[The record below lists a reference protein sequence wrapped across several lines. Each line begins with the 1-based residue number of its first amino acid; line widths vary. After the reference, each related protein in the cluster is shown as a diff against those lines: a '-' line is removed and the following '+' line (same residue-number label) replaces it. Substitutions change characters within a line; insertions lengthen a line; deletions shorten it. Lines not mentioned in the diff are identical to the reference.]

1 MRGLQAPRTSPTLRR
16 ATVPGAATRG
26 HPPGE
31 VVIAAVPSIGRAA
44 RVERRAPDADATQD
58 LYERYAPQIF
68 GFCVNQLGSRDEAED
83 AVQTTFLNAHR
94 ALQRGVTPDAELPWL
109 FKIAH
114 NVCLTRRRSAR
125 RRVRVETPSDLGA
138 VQDVLP
144 APTRDSAD
152 ELLRLT
158 DALGDMPPSQRR
170 AILLREWQGLSYHE
184 IADELKL
191 SQSAVETLIFRAR
204 RTLASKLR
212 TDGDGPSVVARIR
225 KAFDAGALLTG
236 LKALFEG
243 GAAAK
248 IAAVAVVAGGATVA
262 ATAPHHHAQK
272 PKNPMAVAAIETH
285 RPAKASAVVA
295 AAHTRAHRPAKP
307 THAPKASKKPAA
319 SPEPA
324 LTPVA
329 QTPAPHVVPAS
340 TPEVSAAASEKTPPG
355 QAKQAATEP
364 ERAQGQDKPKQKD
377 VAAEPPAQK
386 PAEPPR
392 VEPELPAAAQE
403 HGPPEEPGNPEKGG
417 GTKK

>member
-1 MRGLQAPRTSPTLRR
+1 MRF
-16 ATVPGAATRG
+16 
-26 HPPGE
+26 
-31 VVIAAVPSIGRAA
+31 VIAAVPSIGRAV
-44 RVERRAPDADATQD
+44 RVERQAPDAGATQD

-109 FKIAH
+109 YKIAH

-125 RRVRVETPSDLGA
+125 RRVRVETPSDLDA

-144 APTRDSAD
+144 APTRDAND

-212 TDGDGPSVVARIR
+212 TEGDGPSVVARIR

-236 LKALFEG
+236 LKTLLEG

-248 IAAVAVVAGGATVA
+248 VAAVAVVAGGATVA

-272 PKNPMAVAAIETH
+272 PMNPEAVAAIETH

-295 AAHTRAHRPAKP
+295 AAHTRTRRPAEP
-307 THAPKASKKPAA
+307 TATSAPKASQKPAA
-319 SPEPA
+319 IPE
-324 LTPVA
+324 PVA
-329 QTPAPHVVPAS
+329 QAPAHKAASHVVPAS
-340 TPEVSAAASEKTPPG
+340 APESAPEVAAAAPEKTSPG

-364 ERAQGQDKPKQKD
+364 EQARGQDKPKPKD
-377 VAAEPPAQK
+377 VAAEPPAEK
-386 PAEPPR
+386 PAEPPKA
-392 VEPELPAAAQE
+392 EPELPSAPE
-403 HGPPEEPGNPEKGG
+403 DHGPPEDPGNPENGG
-417 GTKK
+417 GPNK

>member
-1 MRGLQAPRTSPTLRR
+1 VRF
-16 ATVPGAATRG
+16 
-26 HPPGE
+26 
-31 VVIAAVPSIGRAA
+31 VIAAVPSIGRAV
-44 RVERRAPDADATQD
+44 RVERQAPDADATQD

-109 FKIAH
+109 YKIAH

-144 APTRDSAD
+144 APTRDAND

-184 IADELKL
+184 IADELDL

-212 TDGDGPSVVARIR
+212 TEGDGPSVVARIR

-236 LKALFEG
+236 LKTLLEG

-248 IAAVAVVAGGATVA
+248 VAAVAVVAGGATVA
-262 ATAPHHHAQK
+262 ATAPHHHTQK
-272 PKNPMAVAAIETH
+272 PKNPKAVSAIEKH

-295 AAHTRAHRPAKP
+295 AAHTRTRPPAKTTP
-307 THAPKASKKPAA
+307 TSAPSASKKPGAK
-319 SPEPA
+319 PES
-324 LTPVA
+324 LA
-329 QTPAPHVVPAS
+329 QTPGPKAAPHVVPAS
-340 TPEVSAAASEKTPPG
+340 APESVPEVAAAAAEKTPPG

-364 ERAQGQDKPKQKD
+364 EQSRGQDKPAPKD
-377 VAAEPPAQK
+377 IAAEPSAQK
-386 PAEPPR
+386 PAEPPKAD
-392 VEPELPAAAQE
+392 PELPSAAQE
-403 HGPPEEPGNPEKGG
+403 HGSPEEPGNPEKGG
-417 GTKK
+417 GPKK

>member
-1 MRGLQAPRTSPTLRR
+1 VRFA
-16 ATVPGAATRG
+16 
-26 HPPGE
+26 
-31 VVIAAVPSIGRAA
+31 IAAVPSIGRAV
-44 RVERRAPDADATQD
+44 RVERRAPDADATQG

-109 FKIAH
+109 YKIAH

-184 IADELKL
+184 IADELEL

-204 RTLASKLR
+204 RTLAAKLR
-212 TDGDGPSVVARIR
+212 TEGDGPSVVARIR

-236 LKALFEG
+236 LKTLLEG

-248 IAAVAVVAGGATVA
+248 VAAVAVVAGGATVA
-262 ATAPHHHAQK
+262 ATAPHHYTQK
-272 PKNPMAVAAIETH
+272 PKNPKAVAAIETH
-285 RPAKASAVVA
+285 RPAKASAIVEAAQSRADTRARAKMRTASPKPKKPLATTEPTDAPMA
-295 AAHTRAHRPAKP
+295 AAAVP
-307 THAPKASKKPAA
+307 APKPPGPEATPDEPLTGPEASKTPPDQAQNTT
-319 SPEPA
+319 A
-324 LTPVA
+324 LD
-329 QTPAPHVVPAS
+329 QS
-340 TPEVSAAASEKTPPG
+340 PG
-355 QAKQAATEP
+355 QAKA
-364 ERAQGQDKPKQKD
+364 KPKD
-377 VAAEPPAQK
+377 AVAEPPAAD
-386 PAEPPR
+386 PAEPAKA
-392 VEPELPAAAQE
+392 EPELPAAAQE
-403 HGPPEEPGNPEKGG
+403 HVPPEDPGKPENEPGP
-417 GTKK
+417 KK

>member
-1 MRGLQAPRTSPTLRR
+1 VRF
-16 ATVPGAATRG
+16 
-26 HPPGE
+26 
-31 VVIAAVPSIGRAA
+31 VIAAVPSIGRAV
-44 RVERRAPDADATQD
+44 RVERQAPDAGATQD

-94 ALQRGVTPDAELPWL
+94 ALQRGVTPEAELPWL
-109 FKIAH
+109 YKIAH

-125 RRVRVETPSDLGA
+125 RRVRVETPSDLDA

-144 APTRDSAD
+144 APTRDAND

-170 AILLREWQGLSYHE
+170 AILLREWRGLSYHE
-184 IADELKL
+184 IAAELKL

-212 TDGDGPSVVARIR
+212 TDGDGPNVIARIR

-236 LKALFEG
+236 LKTLLEG

-272 PKNPMAVAAIETH
+272 PKNPKAVAAIETH

-295 AAHTRAHRPAKP
+295 AAHTRTRRAAKP
-307 THAPKASKKPAA
+307 TPTSAPKASKKPVATA
-319 SPEPA
+319 EPVSKAPAPEA
-324 LTPVA
+324 
-329 QTPAPHVVPAS
+329 APHVVPAS
-340 TPEVSAAASEKTPPG
+340 APEVAAAAPEKTPPG
-355 QAKQAATEP
+355 QAKQATTEP
-364 ERAQGQDKPKQKD
+364 ERAGGQGKPKPND
-377 VAAEPPAQK
+377 VAAEPLAEK
-386 PAEPPR
+386 PAEQPKA
-392 VEPELPAAAQE
+392 EPELPSAAQE
-403 HGPPEEPGNPEKGG
+403 HGPSEDPGNPEGG
-417 GTKK
+417 GPKK

>member
-1 MRGLQAPRTSPTLRR
+1 MRF
-16 ATVPGAATRG
+16 
-26 HPPGE
+26 
-31 VVIAAVPSIGRAA
+31 VIAAVPSIGRAV
-44 RVERRAPDADATQD
+44 RVERQAPDADATQG

-109 FKIAH
+109 YKIAH

-144 APTRDSAD
+144 APTREAND

-236 LKALFEG
+236 LKTLLEG

-248 IAAVAVVAGGATVA
+248 VAAVAVVAGGATLA

-272 PKNPMAVAAIETH
+272 PKNPKAVAAIETH

-295 AAHTRAHRPAKP
+295 AAHTRTRRPTKP
-307 THAPKASKKPAA
+307 KSAPNAAKKPAA
-319 SPEPA
+319 TPKPTR
-324 LTPVA
+324 TPVA
-329 QTPAPHVVPAS
+329 EAPAPTGAPHVVPVSAPE
-340 TPEVSAAASEKTPPG
+340 PEVAAPAPEKTPLG
-355 QAKQAATEP
+355 QAKKAAEP
-364 ERAQGQDKPKQKD
+364 EPAHDQDKPKPKD
-377 VAAEPPAQK
+377 VAAEPPAAK

-392 VEPELPAAAQE
+392 AEPELPAAAQE
-403 HGPPEEPGNPEKGG
+403 HGPPEDAGNPGKEPGA
-417 GTKK
+417 KK

>member
-1 MRGLQAPRTSPTLRR
+1 VRFA
-16 ATVPGAATRG
+16 
-26 HPPGE
+26 
-31 VVIAAVPSIGRAA
+31 IAAVPSIGRAA

-94 ALQRGVTPDAELPWL
+94 ALQRGVTPEAELPWL

-144 APTRDSAD
+144 APTRDAND

-248 IAAVAVVAGGATVA
+248 VAAVAVVAGGATVA
-262 ATAPHHHAQK
+262 ATAPHLHAQK
-272 PKNPMAVAAIETH
+272 PKNPKAVAAIETH

-295 AAHTRAHRPAKP
+295 AAHTHTRRPAKP
-307 THAPKASKKPAA
+307 TLAPKASKKPAA
-319 SPEPA
+319 TPEP
-324 LTPVA
+324 TPTAVA
-329 QTPAPHVVPAS
+329 QASAPEDAPHVVPAS
-340 TPEVSAAASEKTPPG
+340 TPEVSAAAPEKAPPG
-355 QAKQAATEP
+355 QVKQAATEP
-364 ERAQGQDKPKQKD
+364 EGPIGQDKPKPKD
-377 VAAEPPAQK
+377 VAAEPPVQK

-392 VEPELPAAAQE
+392 AEPELPAAAEE
-403 HGPPEEPGNPEKGG
+403 HGPPEEPGNPDKGG
-417 GTKK
+417 GQKK

>member
-1 MRGLQAPRTSPTLRR
+1 
-16 ATVPGAATRG
+16 
-26 HPPGE
+26 
-31 VVIAAVPSIGRAA
+31 
-44 RVERRAPDADATQD
+44 
-58 LYERYAPQIF
+58 
-68 GFCVNQLGSRDEAED
+68 
-83 AVQTTFLNAHR
+83 
-94 ALQRGVTPDAELPWL
+94 
-109 FKIAH
+109 
-114 NVCLTRRRSAR
+114 
-125 RRVRVETPSDLGA
+125 VRVETPSDLDA

-184 IADELKL
+184 IADELQL
-191 SQSAVETLIFRAR
+191 SQAAVETLIFRAR

-248 IAAVAVVAGGATVA
+248 VAAVAVVAGGATVA

-272 PKNPMAVAAIETH
+272 PKNPKAVAAIETH

-295 AAHTRAHRPAKP
+295 AAHTQTRRPGKP
-307 THAPKASKKPAA
+307 TSAPKVAKNPAA
-319 SPEPA
+319 TSVPTSSA
-324 LTPVA
+324 VA
-329 QTPAPHVVPAS
+329 QAPAPEAAPRAS
-340 TPEVSAAASEKTPPG
+340 TPEVAADMAPPD

-364 ERAQGQDKPKQKD
+364 ERAHVQAKPKPKD
-377 VAAEPPAQK
+377 VAAEPPVQK

-392 VEPELPAAAQE
+392 TEPELPAAAQE
-403 HGPPEEPGNPEKGG
+403 HGPPEDPGNPEKGG
-417 GTKK
+417 PKK

>member
-1 MRGLQAPRTSPTLRR
+1 MRF
-16 ATVPGAATRG
+16 
-26 HPPGE
+26 
-31 VVIAAVPSIGRAA
+31 VIAAVPSIGRAV
-44 RVERRAPDADATQD
+44 RVERQAPDAGATQD

-83 AVQTTFLNAHR
+83 AVQSTFLNAHR

-109 FKIAH
+109 YKIAH

-125 RRVRVETPSDLGA
+125 RRVRVETPSDLDA

-144 APTRDSAD
+144 APARDASD

-184 IADELKL
+184 IADELEL

-212 TDGDGPSVVARIR
+212 TDGDGPNVVARIR

-236 LKALFEG
+236 LKTLFEG

-248 IAAVAVVAGGATVA
+248 VAAVAVVAGGATVA
-262 ATAPHHHAQK
+262 ATAPHHAQK
-272 PKNPMAVAAIETH
+272 PKNPKAVAAIETH

-295 AAHTRAHRPAKP
+295 AAHTRTRRPAKAEAARE
-307 THAPKASKKPAA
+307 TSKKPAA
-319 SPEPA
+319 
-324 LTPVA
+324 TPVA
-329 QTPAPHVVPAS
+329 EAATPRAAPHVVPLSA
-340 TPEVSAAASEKTPPG
+340 PEPAQEVAAVAQEKTPPG
-355 QAKQAATEP
+355 QAKQAVEP
-364 ERAQGQDKPKQKD
+364 ERARGQDKPKPKD
-377 VAAEPPAQK
+377 AAAEAPAQK
-386 PAEPPR
+386 PAEPPKTQP
-392 VEPELPAAAQE
+392 EPPPAAEE
-403 HGPPEEPGNPEKGG
+403 HGPPADPGKPEQQSGP
-417 GTKK
+417 KK